1 MGEATRVLAALSLLF
16 AVGGQPD
23 AWAAAEHDGKKGMQH
38 DGKKASGKTGNAFEH
53 VHAVATDGEG
63 QVLYLGAHTGLHRS
77 EDRGKTWKP
86 VALGT
91 KDEHRDVMAIVA
103 DPRDARTLYV
113 ATHEAGVFQTQ
124 DGGAS
129 WAQVNTGLG
138 GADVHGV
145 ALDPNEPKKLHAAV
159 RGQGEG
165 IYRTTDEG
173 GKWVRVDDGPP
184 GEVKVLASVNVPTGM
199 GGIWLY
205 AGTAEGL
212 LRNPDCF

>member
-1 MGEATRVLAALSLLF
+1 MRDVMRVLAALGLLL
-16 AVGGQPD
+16 AM
-23 AWAAAEHDGKKGMQH
+23 AAPPALAQV
-38 DGKKASGKTGNAFEH
+38 FEH
-53 VHAVATDGEG
+53 VHALTTDGEG
-63 QVLYLGAHTGLHRS
+63 QVLYLGAHTGLFRS

-91 KDEHRDVMAIVA
+91 KDQHLDVMAIVG

-113 ATHEAGVFQTQ
+113 STHEAGVFRTE
-124 DGGAS
+124 DGGTS
-129 WAQVNTGLG
+129 WTPVNTGLG
-138 GADVHGV
+138 GLDVHGV
-145 ALDPNEPKKLHAAV
+145 ALDPNEPRKLHVAV

-165 IYRTTDEG
+165 IYRTTDAG
-173 GKWVRVDDGPP
+173 GKWVRVDDGPS
-184 GEVKVLASVNVPTGM
+184 GEVKVLASVNVATGM